1 MHPKS
6 CPAQHAVTVAPRAHA
21 DSKSV
26 RANQLIGYGAKEGT
40 RGMTI
45 VRQDAADFPR
55 WKYLPSVN
63 LCSSRVGAMQPNQSW
78 TTTALR
84 WACVLPMRTRTNK
97 AQQTRKTLGNFA
109 MSFEIVAR
117 PPVRNAAELPCQR
130 NGQQGPKRIMGHST
144 CSDKTRY
151 AARAC
156 KRCCRLRRNDPTRT
170 PRNDTHRRHGAE
182 PADAVMKT
190 ECVLERGTAQVDV
203 RHRTCEHSTVGRGP
217 MNPRP
222 FL

>member
-1 MHPKS
+1 MACTSTIMRAHVRRYFDGPLAVHPKS

-45 VRQDAADFPR
+45 VRQDAADCPR

-117 PPVRNAAELPCQR
+117 PPAL
-130 NGQQGPKRIMGHST
+130 KRECLIAQ
-144 CSDKTRY
+144 CS
-151 AARAC
+151 
-156 KRCCRLRRNDPTRT
+156 
-170 PRNDTHRRHGAE
+170 
-182 PADAVMKT
+182 
-190 ECVLERGTAQVDV
+190 
-203 RHRTCEHSTVGRGP
+203 
-217 MNPRP
+217 
-222 FL
+222 